1 MLVYASIELS
11 TSPNNSQFTGNSIY
25 VPLLLFVPLYWDLMS
40 NRTLAEYISSS
51 AVTARILRNLSDLDL
66 LTEKEKKRKET
77 LFLDP
82 PDLTVLLRFWSTIV
96 HVHGSLQIFQSFW
109 LFVGLFAGVA
119 ECSARFL
126 PCVLCI
132 YTYHK
137 NDCLHDVLVEIIQF
151 FLSRSLF

>member
-66 LTEKEKKRKET
+66 LTEKEKKRKEKKLYFWTHQT
-77 LFLDP
+77 LRSSFAFGP
-82 PDLTVLLRFWSTIV
+82 PSYMSMGHYKSFSPFGCLLVCLLVLPN
-96 HVHGSLQIFQSFW
+96 
-109 LFVGLFAGVA
+109 VA
-119 ECSARFL
+119 R
-126 PCVLCI
+126 
-132 YTYHK
+132 
-137 NDCLHDVLVEIIQF
+137 DF
-151 FLSRSLF
+151 FLVSCAYIHTIRMIASMMY